1 MTRPNQFLR
10 RYRIFGLLLVAL
22 FLLISAGYFLFRV
35 GPQERKVTV
44 AGVVVPVPDGMKKV
58 SDGMVPPQTRGV
70 DQEKVAFKG
79 KVSPTMI
86 ARFYHSLM
94 PANDWQPDEVLG
106 AKSGGYAFTR
116 GNQQLII
123 NIAEPQP
130 DTSILTI
137 VVNSSEPPTLIG

>member
-58 SDGMVPPQTRGV
+58 SDGTVPPQTRGV

-79 KVSPTMI
+79 KV
-86 ARFYHSLM
+86 
-94 PANDWQPDEVLG
+94 
-106 AKSGGYAFTR
+106 
-116 GNQQLII
+116 
-123 NIAEPQP
+123 
-130 DTSILTI
+130 
-137 VVNSSEPPTLIG
+137 